1 MLITGEGMYVWGKG
15 VYWEISI
22 SLSSFAVNLKLLYK
36 NKSYE
41 EKKKKKNIVP
51 LTLSS
56 QHWKRFAENLIN
68 INFNNI
74 NLIWRIYEN
83 WLREKSTGK

>member
-41 EKKKKKNIVP
+41 EKKKKEYCTVDTQFPALEKIC
-51 LTLSS
+51 
-56 QHWKRFAENLIN
+56 WKSN
-68 INFNNI
+68 
-74 NLIWRIYEN
+74 
-83 WLREKSTGK
+83 